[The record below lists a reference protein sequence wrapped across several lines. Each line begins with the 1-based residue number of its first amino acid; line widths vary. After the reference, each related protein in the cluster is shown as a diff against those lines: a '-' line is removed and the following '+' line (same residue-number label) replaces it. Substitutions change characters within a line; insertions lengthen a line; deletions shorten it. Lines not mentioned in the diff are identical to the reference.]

1 VVDEV
6 AVVALVVVDAPGVLG
21 DPWPITRDRDPA
33 NQPAKGARAISA
45 SRAVRSNAAAY
56 VLGVTSRFQPD
67 LIEYPRGVVRRCV
80 DDLERGTS

>member
-1 VVDEV
+1 M
-6 AVVALVVVDAPGVLG
+6 
-21 DPWPITRDRDPA
+21 TRDRDPA
-33 NQPAKGARAISA
+33 NQPQRVRAIGA

>member
-1 VVDEV
+1 V
-6 AVVALVVVDAPGVLG
+6 
-21 DPWPITRDRDPA
+21 
-33 NQPAKGARAISA
+33 RAIGA

-80 DDLERGTS
+80 DDLEWGTS